1 MNSLTAEER
10 QIITLLEERT
20 RKTMIGLAANKTP
33 SEYRAEML
41 AHFIAQNKAY
51 KIALEQQN
59 AENMP

>member
-20 RKTMIGLAANKTP
+20 RETMIGLAANTTP
-33 SEYRAEML
+33 SKYRAEML
-41 AHFIAQNKAY
+41 EHFTAQNKAY
-51 KIALEQQN
+51 KIALEAQN